1 MLNKSRRAKSSR
13 LQNMVRDKL
22 LKAFKPHLGKKDIQ
36 TPPNGVNGPDILLSR
51 IAVKL
56 CPWNWEIKNR
66 NQMKGVYDWYKQA
79 GKNTKLEPVVV
90 MKMNTRKPLAV
101 IDLDAFIDLIK

>member
-1 MLNKSRRAKSSR
+1 MLNRSRRAKSSK
-13 LQNMVRDKL
+13 LQNLVRDKI
-22 LKAFKPHLGKKDIQ
+22 LKAFRPNLVKQDV
-36 TPPNGVNGPDILLSR
+36 TTAPNGVNGPDIILSR
-51 IAVKL
+51 RAVKL

-66 NQMKGVYDWYKQA
+66 NQVKTVYDWMKQA
-79 GKNTKLEPVVV
+79 SKNTKLEPVVV